1 MLEKI
6 KTKMRKADLG
16 DVERICRWAAAEEF
30 LMNLYDL
37 ETSDPKKL
45 KTRVIAMIENSTRD
59 PSNEII
65 MIVET
70 PEKPIGMI
78 LFSRINWRSRNLY
91 ESSVIGEEEYKN
103 KIYGLKFM
111 WEVLDFSFNY
121 LKMHKING
129 YTYDFNGKMSKLA
142 DQFGATK
149 EGFLK
154 DFVKRGTK
162 RYGAI
167 VYAFF
172 DRDYPKFLEMIS
184 KY

>member
-16 DVERICRWAAAEEF
+16 DVDRICRWAAGEEF

-37 ETSDPKKL
+37 DPKDPKKR

-78 LFSRINWRSRNLY
+78 LYTSINWKSRNLY
-91 ESSVIGEEEYKN
+91 ESTVIGEEEYKN
-103 KIYGLKFM
+103 KIYGIVFIRSMLEFA
-111 WEVLDFSFNY
+111 FNE
-121 LKMHKING
+121 LKMHKIVG
-129 YTYDFNGKMSKLA
+129 YVYDFNTRMSSLIEH
-142 DQFGATK
+142 FGARK
-149 EGFLK
+149 EGYLK
-154 DFVKRGTK
+154 DFVKRDGK
-162 RYGAI
+162 RYGAK

-172 DRDYPKFLEMIS
+172 DRDHPKFLEMIS